1 MTEQDKARIIA
12 LWENGMPLVQINQ
25 LMPCT
30 VRQFRKTVAEM
41 KANGEFPAE
50 RQVGKDKVAEAVKG
64 GEIDPYALAE
74 TCGVS
79 VRTAREY
86 KRIYGGAA
94 PKVRPKFN
102 YRHCDRTNAIMQDL
116 QEGELSLSEIARNHG
131 VSRQAVFIIK
141 KKLENNIDESN

>member
-12 LWENGMPLVQINQ
+12 LWENGMSLAQINQ
-25 LMPCT
+25 LMPCS
-30 VRQFRKTVAEM
+30 VRQFRRVVADM
-41 KANGEFPAE
+41 KSNGEFPTE
-50 RQVGKDKVAEAVKG
+50 RQVGKDKVAEAVKD
-64 GEIDPYALAE
+64 GEIDPYVLAE

-86 KRIYGGAA
+86 KRIFGGVA
-94 PKVRPKFN
+94 PKVRPKLN

-116 QEGELSLSEIARNHG
+116 QEGELSLSEIARNYG

-141 KKLENNIDESN
+141 KKFGEGKNE